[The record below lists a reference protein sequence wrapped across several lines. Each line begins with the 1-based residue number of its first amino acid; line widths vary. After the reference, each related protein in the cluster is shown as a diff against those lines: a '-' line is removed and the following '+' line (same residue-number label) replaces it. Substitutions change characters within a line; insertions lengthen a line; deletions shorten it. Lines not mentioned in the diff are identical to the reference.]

1 MSNAT
6 EQHKSP
12 AGRLGLRLPR
22 AEWLTALQASA
33 TRRALL
39 LTALGGLLIAGLV
52 TALPI
57 GGGPG
62 RLAGYIDPV
71 PSTGSKGN
79 DAFNHATSG
88 NCLMWP
94 DRMPEAA
101 TIVDCKDDH
110 RFEVAES
117 IDMRTFPGSEY
128 GPDAPPPSATR
139 IEQISQEQCES
150 AVRRYL
156 GAKFDPNSKFIV
168 SMLWS
173 GDKAWRQNGERRMLC
188 GLQLPGAG
196 NEQIAFKGKVADVDQ
211 SKIWPD
217 GTCLGIDPS
226 TNQPTDIPIDCAAP
240 HAMEVTGTVNLLA
253 KFPDALPPEPEQDG
267 FIKDSCT
274 RLTDAY
280 LAPVQ
285 LRSTTLTLI
294 YSTLSLPSWS
304 AGSRQV
310 ACSIGAT
317 LGNGGW
323 ATLLNSA
330 KGALRINGQPPVPP
344 PDIPQE
350 RLNLPPIPITPDTGG
365 SSSSSSSSSS
375 SADQAASNGRAT
387 NTFRGS
393 HRPPRSSRHQPH
405 HPRRPSQPRVRQ
417 PRKRRH
423 RRLPKRRHHHLRRL
437 RRKRRRH
444 HLLRGNSRVAV
455 RMDPQ
460 RFDEL
465 VSDALDLI
473 PPQLAAVMD
482 NVVVLVADR
491 HPDEDDL
498 LGLYEGVA
506 LTERDSN
513 YAGSL
518 PDTITIYRD
527 ALLDVCDGEDEVVE
541 EVKITVVHEIA
552 HHFGIDDDRLHE
564 LGWA

>member
-1 MSNAT
+1 MESMLHGS
-6 EQHKSP
+6 EQNKSP
-12 AGRLGLRLPR
+12 TDRPGGRLPR
-22 AEWLTALQASA
+22 AEWLTTLQGTLQASA

-62 RLAGYIDPV
+62 RLTGYIDPL
-71 PSTGSKGN
+71 PPTGGKGN
-79 DAFNHATSG
+79 DAFNRATSG

-94 DRMPEAA
+94 ERMPEAA

-128 GPDAPPPSATR
+128 GPAAPPPSATR

-150 AVRRYL
+150 AARRYL
-156 GAKFDPNSKFIV
+156 GAKFDPNSKFII

-173 GDKAWRQNGERRMLC
+173 GDKAWRQFGERRMLC

-196 NEQIAFKGKVADVDQ
+196 NEQIAFKGKVADGDQ
-211 SKIWPD
+211 SKVWPD

-253 KFPDALPPEPEQDG
+253 RFPDGLPPEPEQDG

-274 RLTDAY
+274 KLTDAY

-330 KGALRINGQPPVPP
+330 KGPLKINGQPPVPP
-344 PDIPQE
+344 PDIPEE
-350 RLNLPPIPITPDTGG
+350 RLHLPPIPTTPDTGG
-365 SSSSSSSSSS
+365 GATSSAGSSSGSTSQRQGNEHL
-375 SADQAASNGRAT
+375 AGQQPAPATQPAAPAPQQPAPAPEA
-387 NTFRGS
+387 
-393 HRPPRSSRHQPH
+393 PPPA
-405 HPRRPSQPRVRQ
+405 PEAPP
-417 PRKRRH
+417 PL
-423 RRLPKRRHHHLRRL
+423 LP
-437 RRKRRRH
+437 
-444 HLLRGNSRVAV
+444 
-455 RMDPQ
+455 
-460 RFDEL
+460 
-465 VSDALDLI
+465 
-473 PPQLAAVMD
+473 PPPPAAEPPPPPPPP
-482 NVVVLVADR
+482 A
-491 HPDEDDL
+491 P
-498 LGLYEGVA
+498 GA
-506 LTERDSN
+506 
-513 YAGSL
+513 
-518 PDTITIYRD
+518 
-527 ALLDVCDGEDEVVE
+527 
-541 EVKITVVHEIA
+541 
-552 HHFGIDDDRLHE
+552 
-564 LGWA
+564 

>member
-1 MSNAT
+1 M
-6 EQHKSP
+6 
-12 AGRLGLRLPR
+12 
-22 AEWLTALQASA
+22 QASA

-62 RLAGYIDPV
+62 RLTGYIDPV

-79 DAFNHATSG
+79 DAFNRATSG

-101 TIVDCKDDH
+101 TIVDCKDEH

-156 GAKFDPNSKFIV
+156 GAKFDPNSKFII

-173 GDKAWRQNGERRMLC
+173 GDKAWRQSGERRMLC

-196 NEQIAFKGKVADVDQ
+196 NEQVAYKGKVGDVDQ
-211 SKIWPD
+211 SKVWPD

-240 HAMEVTGTVNLLA
+240 HAMEVTGTVDLLA
-253 KFPDALPPEPEQDG
+253 KFPDALPPEPDQDA

-304 AGSRQV
+304 AGGRQV

-330 KGALRINGQPPVPP
+330 KGPLKINGQPPVPP
-344 PDIPQE
+344 PDIPRRATE
-350 RLNLPPIPITPDTGG
+350 PAADPDYPGHRRWIIVVGRIVVGGRRAGSSSAGSSSGG
-365 SSSSSSSSSS
+365 SSGGSNSQRQGNQHLPGQQP
-375 SADQAASNGRAT
+375 APPEQPAPAA
-387 NTFRGS
+387 
-393 HRPPRSSRHQPH
+393 PP
-405 HPRRPSQPRVRQ
+405 
-417 PRKRRH
+417 
-423 RRLPKRRHHHLRRL
+423 
-437 RRKRRRH
+437 
-444 HLLRGNSRVAV
+444 
-455 RMDPQ
+455 
-460 RFDEL
+460 
-465 VSDALDLI
+465 
-473 PPQLAAVMD
+473 PPAPEAPPPP
-482 NVVVLVADR
+482 A
-491 HPDEDDL
+491 PEAPPPPPAPEAPPPPPPPPPPP
-498 LGLYEGVA
+498 GG
-506 LTERDSN
+506 
-513 YAGSL
+513 
-518 PDTITIYRD
+518 
-527 ALLDVCDGEDEVVE
+527 
-541 EVKITVVHEIA
+541 
-552 HHFGIDDDRLHE
+552 
-564 LGWA
+564 

>member
-1 MSNAT
+1 MLHES
-6 EQHKSP
+6 EQSVEHD
-12 AGRLGLRLPR
+12 AGPVDRPRRRLPR
-22 AEWLTALQASA
+22 AEWLTTLQGTLQASA

-71 PSTGSKGN
+71 PPTGSKGN
-79 DAFNHATSG
+79 DAFNRATGG

-128 GPDAPPPSATR
+128 GPQAPPPSATR

-156 GAKFDPNSKFIV
+156 GAKFDPNSKFII

-173 GDKAWRQNGERRMLC
+173 GDKAWRQFGERRMLC
-188 GLQLPGAG
+188 GLQLPGPG
-196 NEQIAFKGKVADVDQ
+196 NEQLPYKGKVADSDQ
-211 SKIWPD
+211 SKVWPD

-226 TNQPTDIPIDCAAP
+226 TNQPTDIPVDCAAP

-274 RLTDAY
+274 KLTDAY

-317 LGNGGW
+317 LGNGAW

-330 KGALRINGQPPVPP
+330 KGPLKINGQPPVPP
-344 PDIPQE
+344 PDIPEE
-350 RLNLPPIPITPDTGG
+350 RLHLPPIPTTSDTGGGRSSSTGSSG
-365 SSSSSSSSSS
+365 SSSSSGSSGSSS
-375 SADQAASNGRAT
+375 QRQGNQHLPGQ
-387 NTFRGS
+387 
-393 HRPPRSSRHQPH
+393 QP
-405 HPRRPSQPRVRQ
+405 
-417 PRKRRH
+417 
-423 RRLPKRRHHHLRRL
+423 
-437 RRKRRRH
+437 
-444 HLLRGNSRVAV
+444 A
-455 RMDPQ
+455 
-460 RFDEL
+460 
-465 VSDALDLI
+465 
-473 PPQLAAVMD
+473 PPQQPAPAPE
-482 NVVVLVADR
+482 A
-491 HPDEDDL
+491 PPPAPEAPAP
-498 LGLYEGVA
+498 GLPPPPPAPEGPPPPPP
-506 LTERDSN
+506 
-513 YAGSL
+513 GQ
-518 PDTITIYRD
+518 
-527 ALLDVCDGEDEVVE
+527 
-541 EVKITVVHEIA
+541 
-552 HHFGIDDDRLHE
+552 
-564 LGWA
+564 